1 MAKIQKTFISSKF
14 FSMLGSGTVL
24 MVLTA
29 LMGTADTVIAGI
41 MLGESAVT
49 GVCLVLPI
57 YALASF
63 FAVCLSYGV
72 PILYARETGAF
83 RKAEADRC
91 FGVGLTVNLLAGVL
105 MFVAVLIGGNAYLKL
120 FIRSGPAYESG
131 SEYLRW
137 MKYAVLV
144 LPLNELLDGMV
155 FADGDER
162 ITLVA
167 NLTQGLVK
175 LALSVAFCRMM
186 GAKGLAIASLTGFAV
201 SIGIS
206 CLHFSR
212 PGNTLRLN
220 LAFSSALLRRIVKF
234 GIVDGSTHLFVSLFT
249 FAVSLFMAA
258 HFGTEMVVLVSVI
271 TLLKEGQI
279 VFEGIGEAITPIIS
293 VYLGEG
299 THPGVRKVWRLARWS
314 QWVESLL
321 CTALL
326 LVGAPLIV
334 GLLGIENPAT
344 AQCAVWGLRL
354 MSVTL
359 VFTCGMFLDSSYFI
373 LVERISLGVFDSML
387 RELFP
392 ALPLAV
398 LGGFVGGIH
407 GMFIALMLS
416 PPLGYLLSYLY
427 IKRRYG
433 RENYPLFLADMERER
448 KVALFEF
455 QAAPDSIVKARDRIG
470 EALKAS
476 GCPDRQV
483 NRAMLLFEEL
493 FMLVHDCN
501 PGRTV
506 LAECAVEIGGV
517 IRMITKDDGRIID
530 LTDSDRDVGSLRA
543 YTLSNLLEAQTA
555 RRVHMLALS
564 YNRNALEI
572 R

>member
-1 MAKIQKTFISSKF
+1 MTKIQRTFISSKYC
-14 FSMLGSGTVL
+14 SMLFSGTVL

-41 MLGESAVT
+41 ILGENAVA
-49 GVCLVLPI
+49 GVCLALPV

-63 FAVCLSYGV
+63 FAVGFSYGV
-72 PILYARETGAF
+72 PILYSRQTGAF

-91 FGVGLTVNLLAGVL
+91 FGVGLTVNSLIGIL
-105 MFVAVLIGGNAYLKL
+105 MFIAITIGGDAYLRL
-120 FIRSGPAYESG
+120 FIDGGPVYDSG

-167 NLTQGLVK
+167 NLTQGLLK
-175 LALSVAFCRMM
+175 LALSVVLCRAM
-186 GAKGLAIASLTGFAV
+186 GAKGLAIASLIGFAV

-206 CLHFSR
+206 CLHFIR
-212 PGNTLRLN
+212 PGNTLKLN
-220 LAFSSALLRRIVKF
+220 FAFSPAMLLDIVQF
-234 GIVDGSTHLFVSLFT
+234 GIVDASSHLFVSLFT
-249 FAVSLFMAA
+249 FAIDFFVAA
-258 HFGTEMVVLVSVI
+258 RFGTEMVILVSVVA
-271 TLLKEGQI
+271 LLREGQI

-299 THPGVRKVWRLARWS
+299 NCAGVRKVWKLARWS
-314 QWVESLL
+314 ERIESLL
-321 CTALL
+321 CTSLL
-326 LVGAPLIV
+326 LAGAPWIV

-344 AQCAVWGLRL
+344 AQCAAWGLRML
-354 MSVTL
+354 SVTL
-359 VFTCGMFLDSSYFI
+359 IFTCRMFLDSSYFI
-373 LVERISLGVFDSML
+373 LVDRIALGVFDTLL

-398 LGGFVGGIH
+398 LGGFVGGVH
-407 GMFIALMLS
+407 GMFIGLTIS
-416 PPLGYLLSYLY
+416 PPLGYLLSFEY

-433 RENYPLFLADMERER
+433 GENYPLFLADLEWE
-448 KVALFEF
+448 KKAKWFEF
-455 QAAPDSIVKARDRIG
+455 RALPDSIVGVRDRLG
-470 EALKAS
+470 DALKAG
-476 GCPDRQV
+476 GCSDRQT

-493 FMLVHDCN
+493 LMGIHDCN

-506 LAECAVEIGGV
+506 LAECAIEIGDV
-517 IRMITKDDGRIID
+517 VRIITKDDGRIVD
-530 LTDSDRDVGSLRA
+530 LTDSDLDVSSLRA
-543 YTLSNLLEAQTA
+543 YTLSNLLQAHAA
-555 RRVHMLALS
+555 RRVHMPALS
-564 YNRNALEI
+564 YNRNVLEI